1 MAVRSGI
8 IALASATALIHIAL
22 AIPLTMVGFY
32 LNGLGYLTL
41 VAALYL
47 PGLARYRRALR
58 WALMGYTALT
68 IVLWAVI
75 GRPYTTIGYVD
86 KAIELG
92 LLALLWIDDR
102 RSSR

>member
-1 MAVRSGI
+1 MAVRFGI

-47 PGLARYRRALR
+47 PTLAHYRRALR
-58 WALMGYTALT
+58 WALIGYTSLT
-68 IVLWAVI
+68 VILWVVI
-75 GRPYTTIGYVD
+75 GRPYTVNGYID

-92 LLALLWIDDR
+92 LLTLLWIDDR

>member
-1 MAVRSGI
+1 MAVRLGI
-8 IALASATALIHIAL
+8 IALAATTALIHIAL

-47 PGLARYRRALR
+47 PPLAHYRPLLR
-58 WALMGYTALT
+58 WVLMGYTGLT
-68 IVLWAVI
+68 IVLWVFLS
-75 GRPYTTIGYVD
+75 RPYTTIGYVD

-92 LLALLWIDDR
+92 LLALLWIDHR
-102 RSSR
+102 RSGR